1 MTAHSEAQPA
11 SAAANPTA
19 LPDALV
25 RGVERSGID
34 ACVYLPDSCLTGT
47 IRKLQIDRRL
57 AMVPCAREDEGIAIA
72 MGLYLGGRSP
82 MCLMEA
88 SGLGYS
94 GLILARALAQR
105 IPLLV
110 IASHSLGPGEPFDY
124 HGATC
129 LVAEGIFKG
138 LGIPYSIAPYIE
150 ALPDLIYRIG
160 QTMRGQ
166 LTTFGLL
173 LPPHLARGHKQ

>member
-1 MTAHSEAQPA
+1 MTAHSEARSA
-11 SAAANPTA
+11 STSSKLTA
-19 LPDALV
+19 LSDALV
-25 RGVERSGID
+25 LGAERSGIN
-34 ACVYLPDSCLTGT
+34 ACVYLPDSCLTDTLRKFQT
-47 IRKLQIDRRL
+47 IGRVM
-57 AMVPCAREDEGIAIA
+57 MVPCAREDEGIAIA
-72 MGLYLGGRSP
+72 IGLYLGGRTP

-105 IPLLV
+105 TPLLV

-138 LGIPYSIAPYIE
+138 LGIPYSIARDIDS
-150 ALPDLIYRIG
+150 LPDLLHRID
-160 QTMRGQ
+160 QTVRGQ

-173 LPPHLARGHKQ
+173 LPPHLGRGDKQ